1 VRKEKKD
8 SNAVMKTRILI
19 TIFYILLVSFV
30 FGQTEVKSESKL
42 NYELISILD
51 TIHYND
57 QKYRE
62 KTDEIAEKYGL
73 QSSEMKEIW
82 KTMLIMDSLNL
93 IKVKKII
100 DENGWLG
107 SDIIGEKGNKTLFL
121 VIQHSDY
128 KTQAAYIPVLR
139 EAVKN
144 HNAKASHLAL
154 LEDRVALS
162 QGKRQIYGS
171 QVGQDNK
178 TGEYYIFPIE
188 DPDNVDKRRSEV
200 GLEPISEYLKTWNL
214 NWDPKMHKAMIE
226 EKEKK
231 HHEKQNQ

>member
-1 VRKEKKD
+1 MGK
-8 SNAVMKTRILI
+8 RILI

-30 FGQTEVKSESKL
+30 FGQTEVKSDSKL
-42 NYELISILD
+42 NYDLISILD
-51 TIHYND
+51 TIHAND

-62 KTDEIAEKYGL
+62 KIDEIAEKYGL
-73 QSSEMKEIW
+73 QSNEMKDIW
-82 KTMLIMDSLNL
+82 KTMLEMDSINL
-93 IKVKKII
+93 RKVKNII

-107 SDIIGEKGNKTLFL
+107 SDIIGEQGNKTLFL
-121 VIQHSDY
+121 VIQHSDF
-128 KTQAAYIPVLR
+128 KTQAAYLPVLR
-139 EAVKN
+139 EAVKI

-162 QGKRQIYGS
+162 QGKKQIYGS

-188 DPDNVDKRRSEV
+188 DPENIDKRRAEV

-214 NWDPKMHKAMIE
+214 NWDAKKHKAVIE
-226 EKEKK
+226 EK
-231 HHEKQNQ
+231 

>member
-1 VRKEKKD
+1 
-8 SNAVMKTRILI
+8 
-19 TIFYILLVSFV
+19 
-30 FGQTEVKSESKL
+30 L

-51 TIHYND
+51 SIHAND

-73 QSSEMKEIW
+73 QSNEMKEIW
-82 KTMLIMDSLNL
+82 KTMLEMDSINL

-128 KTQAAYIPVLR
+128 KTQSAYLPLLR
-139 EAVKN
+139 EAVKK
-144 HNAKASHLAL
+144 HNAKASHLAI

-162 QGKRQIYGS
+162 LGEKQIYGS
-171 QVGQDNK
+171 QVGQDNQ
-178 TGEYYIFPIE
+178 TGEFYIFPIE
-188 DPDNVDKRRSEV
+188 DPENVDIKRAEV
-200 GLEPISEYLKTWNL
+200 GLEPISDYLKNWNL
-214 NWDPKMHKAMIE
+214 NWDAKKHKAIIE
-226 EKEKK
+226 EKEKN
-231 HHEKQNQ
+231 KQTP

>member
-1 VRKEKKD
+1 
-8 SNAVMKTRILI
+8 MKTRILI
-19 TIFYILLVSFV
+19 TILCILPVSLV
-30 FGQTEVKSESKL
+30 FGQTEVKSDSKL

-51 TIHYND
+51 TIHAND

-73 QSSEMKEIW
+73 QSNEMKEIW
-82 KTMLIMDSLNL
+82 KIMLVMDSINL

-100 DENGWLG
+100 DENGWLD
-107 SDIIGEKGNKTLFL
+107 SDIIGEQGNKTLFL

-128 KTQAAYIPVLR
+128 KTQTAYLPVLR
-139 EAVKN
+139 EAVKK
-144 HNAKASHLAL
+144 HNAKANHLAL
-154 LEDRVALS
+154 LEDRIALS
-162 QGKRQIYGS
+162 QGKKQIYGS

-188 DPDNVDKRRSEV
+188 DPENIDKRRAEV

-214 NWDPKMHKAMIE
+214 NWDAKKHKAIIE
-226 EKEKK
+226 ETEKNK
-231 HHEKQNQ
+231 NTP

>member
-1 VRKEKKD
+1 
-8 SNAVMKTRILI
+8 MI
-19 TIFYILLVSFV
+19 TIFCILHVSFV
-30 FGQTEVKSESKL
+30 FGQTEEKSDSKL

-73 QSSEMKEIW
+73 QSNEMKEIW
-82 KTMLIMDSLNL
+82 KTMLIMDSINL

-107 SDIIGEKGNKTLFL
+107 SDIIGEQGNKTLFL
-121 VIQHSDY
+121 VIQHADY
-128 KTQAAYIPVLR
+128 KTQMAYLPVLR

-162 QGKRQIYGS
+162 QGKKQIYGS

-178 TGEYYIFPIE
+178 TGEYYIFPVE
-188 DPDNVDKRRSEV
+188 DPENIDKRRAEV
-200 GLEPISEYLKTWNL
+200 GLGPISEYLKTWNL
-214 NWDPKMHKAMIE
+214 NWDVKMHKAIIE
-226 EKEKK
+226 EKK
-231 HHEKQNQ
+231 